1 MFFGKKNKI
10 IRRLILPSLLLR
22 LKNTTIKN
30 LLSYSTALIFTQ
42 VLMVVYMVLL
52 MRWLGPEKYGIIS
65 ANYAILLIMSLFLNW
80 GMNEW
85 LVKAI
90 PNSGNPNEL
99 TGSVIYFKVVVGI
112 VWASVIWIVF
122 PLISPEIYQREL
134 ILIVIIDIWL
144 DSVFNILIAS
154 LTGREKITSASLF
167 LLLSRILRLLFFL
180 LLITANLNSV
190 KIVLLTRLLS
200 TLLSVMIIWPTTK
213 PKFTG
218 NLFQIVPK
226 VFKSSF
232 AFNASEILTVIFT
245 NIDIN
250 FLVWFNGNADLIGSY
265 AFVASIINLVISMAL
280 GVNSIF
286 IPGSIKAYQNRPI
299 SFVKRMRYLLFFYA
313 ILSLSLWMIIV
324 IPGTEWMTYILGK
337 DYLKGTQLLLL
348 ASPMLFFRTINQ
360 VNNVYLVSVGLE
372 LKRLLPQAVSL
383 VIKLVF
389 GAIVI
394 WKWQAEGLIGL
405 CIIADVIIL
414 VGFSYLS
421 IVHLISNRRVQ
432 T

>member
-1 MFFGKKNKI
+1 MFSI
-10 IRRLILPSLLLR
+10 IQR
-22 LKNTTIKN
+22 LKNITIRN
-30 LLSYSTALIFTQ
+30 LLLYSTALIFTQ
-42 VLMVVYMVLL
+42 VLMVVYMVVL

-65 ANYAILLIMSLFLNW
+65 ANYAILLILSLFLNW

-90 PNSGNPNEL
+90 PNSDNPNEL
-99 TGSVIYFKVVVGI
+99 TGSVVYFKVVVGI
-112 VWASVIWIVF
+112 VWALLIWIVF
-122 PLISPEIYQREL
+122 PLVSPDIYQREI
-134 ILIVIIDIWL
+134 ILIVILDVWL

-154 LTGREKITSASLF
+154 LTGREKITSASLI

-180 LLITANLNSV
+180 LLITANLDSV
-190 KIVLLTRLLS
+190 KMVLLMRLLS
-200 TLLSVMIIWPTTK
+200 TLLSVMIIWPITK

-218 NLFQIVPK
+218 NSFQVVPK

-232 AFNASEILTVIFT
+232 AFNASEILTVIFI

-250 FLVWFNGNADLIGSY
+250 FLVWFNGNADLIGSF
-265 AFVASIINLVISMAL
+265 AFVVSIINLVISMAL

-313 ILSLSLWMIIV
+313 ILSLSLWMIIA
-324 IPGTEWMTYILGK
+324 IPGTEWMTDILGK

-348 ASPMLFFRTINQ
+348 ASPVLFLRTINQ

-372 LKRLLPQAVSL
+372 LKRLLPQTISL
-383 VIKLVF
+383 IIKLLF

-394 WKWQAEGLIGL
+394 WRWQAEGLIGL
-405 CIIADVIIL
+405 CILADVIML
-414 VGFSYLS
+414 VGFSYYS
-421 IVHLISNRRVQ
+421 IKHFFSNRGVQ

>member
-1 MFFGKKNKI
+1 LFSI
-10 IRRLILPSLLLR
+10 IQR
-22 LKNTTIKN
+22 LKNITIRN
-30 LLSYSTALIFTQ
+30 LLLYSTALIFTQ
-42 VLMVVYMVLL
+42 VLMVVYMVVL

-65 ANYAILLIMSLFLNW
+65 ANYAILLILSLFLNW

-90 PNSGNPNEL
+90 PNSDNPNEL
-99 TGSVIYFKVVVGI
+99 TGSVVYFKVVVGI
-112 VWASVIWIVF
+112 VWALLIWIVF
-122 PLISPEIYQREL
+122 PLVSPDIYQREI
-134 ILIVIIDIWL
+134 ILIVILDVWL

-154 LTGREKITSASLF
+154 LTGREKITSASLI

-180 LLITANLNSV
+180 LLITANLDSV
-190 KIVLLTRLLS
+190 KMVLLMRLLS
-200 TLLSVMIIWPTTK
+200 TLLSVMIIWPITK

-218 NLFQIVPK
+218 NSFQVVPK

-232 AFNASEILTVIFT
+232 AFNASEILTVIFI

-286 IPGSIKAYQNRPI
+286 IPGSIKAYHNRPF

-394 WKWQAEGLIGL
+394 WRWQAEGLIGL
-405 CIIADVIIL
+405 CILADVIML
-414 VGFSYLS
+414 VGFSYYS
-421 IVHLISNRRVQ
+421 IKHFFSNRGVQ

>member
-1 MFFGKKNKI
+1 
-10 IRRLILPSLLLR
+10 
-22 LKNTTIKN
+22 
-30 LLSYSTALIFTQ
+30 
-42 VLMVVYMVLL
+42 MVVYMVVL

-65 ANYAILLIMSLFLNW
+65 ANYAILLILSLFLNW

-90 PNSGNPNEL
+90 PNSDNPNEL
-99 TGSVIYFKVVVGI
+99 TGSVVYFKVVVGI
-112 VWASVIWIVF
+112 VWALLIWIVF
-122 PLISPEIYQREL
+122 PLVSPDIYQREI
-134 ILIVIIDIWL
+134 ILIVILDVWL

-154 LTGREKITSASLF
+154 LTGREKITSASLI

-180 LLITANLNSV
+180 LLITANLDSV
-190 KIVLLTRLLS
+190 KMVLLMRLLS
-200 TLLSVMIIWPTTK
+200 TLLSVMIIWPITK

-218 NLFQIVPK
+218 NSFQVVPK

-232 AFNASEILTVIFT
+232 AFNASEILTVIFI

-250 FLVWFNGNADLIGSY
+250 FLVWFNGNADLIGSF
-265 AFVASIINLVISMAL
+265 AFVVSIINLVISMAL

-313 ILSLSLWMIIV
+313 ILSLSLWMIIA
-324 IPGTEWMTYILGK
+324 IPGTEWMTDILGK

-348 ASPMLFFRTINQ
+348 ASPVLFLRTINQ

-372 LKRLLPQAVSL
+372 LKRLLPQTISL
-383 VIKLVF
+383 IIKLLF

-394 WKWQAEGLIGL
+394 WRWQAEGLIGL
-405 CIIADVIIL
+405 CILADVIML
-414 VGFSYLS
+414 VGFSYYS
-421 IVHLISNRRVQ
+421 IKHFFSNRGVQ

>member
-1 MFFGKKNKI
+1 
-10 IRRLILPSLLLR
+10 
-22 LKNTTIKN
+22 
-30 LLSYSTALIFTQ
+30 
-42 VLMVVYMVLL
+42 MVVYMVLL

-232 AFNASEILTVIFT
+232 AFNASEIFTVIFI

-286 IPGSIKAYQNRPI
+286 IPGSIKAYHNRPF

>member
-1 MFFGKKNKI
+1 MFSI
-10 IRRLILPSLLLR
+10 IQR
-22 LKNTTIKN
+22 LKNITIRN
-30 LLSYSTALIFTQ
+30 LLLYSTALIFTQ
-42 VLMVVYMVLL
+42 VLMVVYMVVL

-65 ANYAILLIMSLFLNW
+65 ANYAILLILSLFLNW

-90 PNSGNPNEL
+90 PNSDNPNEL
-99 TGSVIYFKVVVGI
+99 TGSVVYFKVVVGI
-112 VWASVIWIVF
+112 VWALLIWIVF
-122 PLISPEIYQREL
+122 PLVSPDIYQREI
-134 ILIVIIDIWL
+134 ILIVILDVWL

-154 LTGREKITSASLF
+154 LTGREKITSASLI

-180 LLITANLNSV
+180 LLITANLDSV
-190 KIVLLTRLLS
+190 KMVLLMRLLS
-200 TLLSVMIIWPTTK
+200 TLLSVMIIWPITK

-218 NLFQIVPK
+218 NSFQVVPK

-232 AFNASEILTVIFT
+232 AFNASEILTVIFI

-313 ILSLSLWMIIV
+313 ILSLSLWMIIA
-324 IPGTEWMTYILGK
+324 IPGTEWMTDILGK

-372 LKRLLPQAVSL
+372 LKRLLPQTISL
-383 VIKLVF
+383 IIKLLF

-394 WKWQAEGLIGL
+394 WRWQAEGLIGL
-405 CIIADVIIL
+405 CILADVIML
-414 VGFSYLS
+414 VGFSYYS
-421 IVHLISNRRVQ
+421 IKHFFSNRGVQ